1 MISEPLVAGMTAKF
15 GAKIKGG
22 KFENKGKYQ
31 VLLGA
36 KGVAGNATAEM
47 FMCIIEAEGPLS

>member
-1 MISEPLVAGMTAKF
+1 MTAKF
-15 GAKIKGG
+15 GDKIKGV